1 MVVEYAFHLF
11 LTTEE
16 VTNVKKFL
24 SMLLAALMVF
34 STVSALAEATV
45 TVSEEQPVLDI
56 VGESVPA
63 SEYVR
68 NDDGTK
74 YTMDTE
80 GHIVLQRF
88 DSKGNILDPDREIAP
103 AAGALDVNPVVEGE
117 SPTTGLPYD
126 TSALYLPMLV
136 QISNPEGSETINKKK
151 ITSAGIGERAP
162 WGGQYADI
170 VYEGLLYR
178 SGQTRIT
185 FLFNDAL
192 AENSLISVGPVRS
205 ARIGHVLL
213 REEWQGGIVY
223 AGGPKAEENNIAAL
237 FAELGAGEK
246 GVTFNLLDNK
256 YLDFKNRVDGVKA
269 PDNYNVDVA
278 GIRTMIPATTVATP
292 HPFLF
297 TDLSPYTDG
306 YEMAYTINLDWG
318 HKRYISSFEYDEAN
332 NIYLRYSNGAPYMT
346 FAASDD
352 RSEENEEQMAF
363 SNVIIQR
370 VGYSYTGE
378 VVEDGKL
385 VKAGNKIMPVMNS
398 VGKGN
403 ADIFIGGRYIPG
415 YWVRES
421 IESPTIFLDDQGNE
435 IQLTRGKTFIA
446 HFPPESLLSYQN

>member
-1 MVVEYAFHLF
+1 M
-11 LTTEE
+11 
-16 VTNVKKFL
+16 KKFL
-24 SMLLAALMVF
+24 SMLLVALMAF
-34 STVSALAEATV
+34 STVSALAEQ
-45 TVSEEQPVLDI
+45 QPVLDI

-63 SEYVR
+63 SMYVR
-68 NDDGTK
+68 NDDGAK
-74 YTMDTE
+74 YTLKTE
-80 GHIVLQRF
+80 GHTLLQRF
-88 DSKGNILDPDREIAP
+88 DNKGNILDPDREITP
-103 AAGALDVNPVVEGE
+103 AAGVLDVNPVIEGE

-126 TSALYLPMLV
+126 TNALYLPMLV

-192 AENSLISVGPVRS
+192 AEQSSISVGPVRS

-237 FAELGAGEK
+237 FAELGASDM

-256 YLDFKNRVDGVKA
+256 YLDYKNRVSGVKA

-278 GIRTMIPATTVATP
+278 GIRTLIPATTVATA

-297 TDLSPYTDG
+297 SDLSPYTDG
-306 YEMAYTINLDWG
+306 YETAYTINLDWG
-318 HKRYISSFEYDEAN
+318 HKRYISSFEYDESN
-332 NIYLRYSNGAPYMT
+332 NMYLRYSNGAPYMT

-352 RSEENEEQMAF
+352 RSEENEEQLGF

-378 VVEDGKL
+378 VLNEDGSLK
-385 VKAGNKIMPVMNS
+385 KAGNKIMPVMNS

-421 IESPTIFLDDQGNE
+421 IDSPTIFLDDKGNE
-435 IQLTRGKTFIA
+435 IVLTRGKTFIA